1 MEHLL
6 QDALC
11 AFTERVQRAKTPSLS
26 PIIVKCQRYIIQ
38 HVYDGLSL
46 ERIAH
51 YIKLSS
57 SYVSIL
63 FKSETGI
70 AINEAIQRAR
80 IEEAESL
87 LLLSSHPIAV
97 ISACLHF
104 TDQSHFTKVFKK
116 HTGLTPKQYRQS
128 IRTK

>member
-1 MEHLL
+1 MHSARL
-6 QDALC
+6 QNGC
-11 AFTERVQRAKTPSLS
+11 SRRKHHLS
-26 PIIVKCQRYIIQ
+26 PIIVNIIQ
-38 HVYDGLSL
+38 HVYDELSL

-70 AINEAIQRAR
+70 TINEAIQRAR

-97 ISACLHF
+97 ISAWLHF